1 MFDGSLT
8 TIRAHE
14 RGADGEFNPTYRCLF
29 PEPPPPGTVPACAE
43 AGVMG
48 ALAGIL
54 GSMMALEAIRE
65 IVGFGESLV
74 GRLVMVDA
82 RAMRFETLRYARD
95 PANPLNGDTP
105 IDHRFERT
113 RGLSLIVRPCA
124 GLTEHRHASGASR
137 RAWRAD
143 RSPRDPE
150 RGSCPAARA

>member
-1 MFDGSLT
+1 MNMAPT
-8 TIRAHE
+8 
-14 RGADGEFNPTYRCLF
+14 GEFNPTYRCLF

-48 ALAGIL
+48 ALAGML

-95 PANPLNGDTP
+95 PQNPLNGDKP
-105 IDHRFERT
+105 IDHRFERA
-113 RGLSLIVRPCA
+113 RGLSRQALC
-124 GLTEHRHASGASR
+124 GSDGA
-137 RAWRAD
+137 
-143 RSPRDPE
+143 
-150 RGSCPAARA
+150 